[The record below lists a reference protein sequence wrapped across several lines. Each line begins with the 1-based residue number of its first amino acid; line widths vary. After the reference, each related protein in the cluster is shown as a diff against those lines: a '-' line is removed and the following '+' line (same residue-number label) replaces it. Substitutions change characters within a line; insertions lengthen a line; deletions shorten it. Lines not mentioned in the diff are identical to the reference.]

1 MQVRFLQGTHPT
13 QLPSF
18 MALVPILTHPWKRT
32 LDSPRNFR
40 FFAISC
46 FQLLDLLI
54 ISQPINATSG
64 ASNAAHPTSNAQP
77 QA

>member
-1 MQVRFLQGTHPT
+1 MQVRFLQGTHPK
-13 QLPSF
+13 QLSSF
-18 MALVPILTHPWKRT
+18 MALVPILPHPWKQT
-32 LDSPRNFR
+32 LGVQRNFR
-40 FFAISC
+40 FLAISC

-54 ISQPINATSG
+54 ISQPMNATSG